1 MLCSSASQIS
11 FLDHSGCRCTNFC
24 APDCFSDCGAGWGFR
39 HYTEFSVE
47 SRAFECHL
55 LWPQAT
61 TRCDQMQIIQIW
73 LVVVEC
79 CWCLADPV
87 RHVDHC
93 IQDLYIYV
101 DLHKMWQDLYMTCI
115 MTSGGFCRR
124 GNHGHCWNLA
134 STTWRSLNAAF
145 LVHPQTA
152 PPWKIRHVAEIKG
165 WVTSTCNI
173 ITVYHCV
180 FCFQ

>member
-1 MLCSSASQIS
+1 MLCSSASQFS

-39 HYTEFSVE
+39 HYTEFLVE

-79 CWCLADPV
+79 CWCLADPL

-93 IQDLYIYV
+93 IQDLFIYV
-101 DLHKMWQDLYMTCI
+101 QCWSPQNVTRFVHDMHHDIRWLLSQGESWPLLELSLDDLKIFECCVSCPSSNCSPLEDKAR
-115 MTSGGFCRR
+115 CR
-124 GNHGHCWNLA
+124 N
-134 STTWRSLNAAF
+134 
-145 LVHPQTA
+145 
-152 PPWKIRHVAEIKG
+152 
-165 WVTSTCNI
+165 
-173 ITVYHCV
+173 
-180 FCFQ
+180 